1 MEHTFY
7 NIMKQNTCFRVNGGL
22 CRDLLTKNLKYSFKS
37 DHHHMIHA
45 IFKTKCEKFESK
57 KSIYSNFIQYDNEQ
71 FKFDIFNSMSAMRT
85 HAAFENK
92 FVSVLVKNM
101 LLRK

>member
-7 NIMKQNTCFRVNGGL
+7 NIMKQNTCFRVNGNLG
-22 CRDLLTKNLKYSFKS
+22 RDLLTKNLKYSFKS

-45 IFKTKCEKFESK
+45 IFKIKCAKFESK
-57 KSIYSNFIQYDNEQ
+57 KSIYCNFIQYDSEQ
-71 FKFDIFNSMSAMRT
+71 FKLDIFNSMSVMRN

-92 FVSVLVKNM
+92 FVSVSVSKTCS
-101 LLRK
+101 